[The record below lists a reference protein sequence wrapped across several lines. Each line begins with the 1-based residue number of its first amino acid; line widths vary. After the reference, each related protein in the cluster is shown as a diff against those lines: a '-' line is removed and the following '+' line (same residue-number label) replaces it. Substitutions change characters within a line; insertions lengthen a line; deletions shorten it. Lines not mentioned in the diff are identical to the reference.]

1 MRITGIARE
10 RLLMALWFAGLPL
23 LLYALMVRPSLGRIG
38 ALQRRI
44 HNANLGA
51 REFTTFTPVT
61 REERAF
67 LEAPGAP
74 WRSRIEWAG
83 DDAARL
89 SHVNRLVGAVDAAL
103 AARGLRIAAMRVAWD
118 PVLADFTLPDHLVPE
133 PLPEPDRPDQP
144 ENRVGGL
151 VLEVEIAGS
160 TEQLFKAL
168 AAVPEV
174 NPLLEPVGLHWEP
187 SPDPARPGYRQYL
200 LLRNYFL
207 TR

>member
-10 RLLMALWFAGLPL
+10 RLLMALWFAGLPM
-23 LLYALMVRPSLGRIG
+23 LLYALVVRPSLGRIE
-38 ALQRRI
+38 AFRARI
-44 HNANLGA
+44 HTADLGA
-51 REFTTFTPVT
+51 REFASFTPVT

-133 PLPEPDRPDQP
+133 PLPQPDRPDQP

-160 TEQLFKAL
+160 TEQLFQAL

-187 SPDPARPGYRQYL
+187 TTDPARTGFRQYL